1 MDFTQTI
8 ARIYSE
14 MGIKTKAQSRQVPV
28 VYTEPIIKLSSAQEM
43 KLKEGDGQSNP
54 NEYKQI
60 NSSTGLAVNYY
71 KILEDIGKIEDLWF
85 EDKVEKP
92 LHIKG
97 GKPANIDVSYKKD
110 GKKFYIES
118 KFLEP
123 YYSGNEHNRE
133 SYFNKENYD
142 VPEKDKEAWLYLFVD
157 AQKYKLYNFSQLCR
171 HLLAIWRKHSNDTGL
186 QIIFQSVTWRM
197 PDMFIN
203 RIEKEKVAESFRTR
217 RDWIENE
224 SKMCQQRVDEFLN
237 QINWKNMTFK
247 VLHYND
253 MLGDISSSK
262 HLEEFKKRYFL

>member
-1 MDFTQTI
+1 MNFTQTI

-28 VYTEPIIKLSSAQEM
+28 VYTEPIIKLSLAQEK
-43 KLKEGDGQSNP
+43 KLIEGNGQSNP

-71 KILEDIGKIEDLWF
+71 KILEDTGKIEDLWF

-123 YYSGNEHNRE
+123 Y
-133 SYFNKENYD
+133 
-142 VPEKDKEAWLYLFVD
+142 
-157 AQKYKLYNFSQLCR
+157 
-171 HLLAIWRKHSNDTGL
+171 
-186 QIIFQSVTWRM
+186 
-197 PDMFIN
+197 
-203 RIEKEKVAESFRTR
+203 
-217 RDWIENE
+217 
-224 SKMCQQRVDEFLN
+224 
-237 QINWKNMTFK
+237 
-247 VLHYND
+247 
-253 MLGDISSSK
+253 
-262 HLEEFKKRYFL
+262 